1 MKVVLKGCPRC
12 NGDLVPDRWDLDG
25 QDMVCVQC
33 GYEAPMVLVRRNS
46 PTLVNTSTTTAS
58 RPAAMTAT
66 MPQRK
71 VA

>member
-12 NGDLVPDRWDLDG
+12 KGDLVPDRWDLDG

-33 GYEAPMVLVRRNS
+33 GYEAPMVLVRRAA
-46 PTLVNTSTTTAS
+46 PILVSTSTA
-58 RPAAMTAT
+58 PAPIMVAGL
-66 MPQRK
+66 QRK

>member
-33 GYEAPMVLVRRNS
+33 GYEAPMVLVRRTGAA
-46 PTLVNTSTTTAS
+46 PTLISSAS
-58 RPAAMTAT
+58 RPEAIVAT
-66 MPQRK
+66 SQPQRK

>member
-12 NGDLVPDRWDLDG
+12 KGDLVPDRWDLDG

-33 GYEAPMVLVRRNS
+33 GYEAPMVLVRRVA
-46 PTLVNTSTTTAS
+46 PTLVSSSAGPAPVLAAAS
-58 RPAAMTAT
+58 LH
-66 MPQRK
+66 RK

>member
-33 GYEAPMVLVRRNS
+33 GYEAPMVLVRRIA
-46 PTLVNTSTTTAS
+46 PTLVSSQS
-58 RPAAMTAT
+58 RPEPVMAASLQ
-66 MPQRK
+66 QRK